1 MKEKIT
7 WWLWAVLYVACV
19 WLGVLGRP
27 EGTGAVFYTLS
38 SLLFFVPGGLLLY
51 WGLREEK
58 PRQVLWVRILAAA
71 SLLLTLIFLVLNFA
85 SVLLSEIA
93 GNVLYT
99 FLVVVS
105 APMVCSGYWALSLF
119 LWACLLIVS
128 FIKKKK

>member
-1 MKEKIT
+1 MKEKT
-7 WWLWAVLYVACV
+7 AWWLWAVLYVACV

-27 EGTGAVFYTLS
+27 EGVGGVFYTIS

-51 WGLREEK
+51 WGLREK
-58 PRQVLWVRILAAA
+58 KSRQVLWVRIIAAA
-71 SLLLTLIFLVLNFA
+71 SLLLTLVFLVLNVA
-85 SVLLSEIA
+85 SVLFSETA
-93 GNVLYT
+93 GNVLHT

-128 FIKKKK
+128 FIKKKE